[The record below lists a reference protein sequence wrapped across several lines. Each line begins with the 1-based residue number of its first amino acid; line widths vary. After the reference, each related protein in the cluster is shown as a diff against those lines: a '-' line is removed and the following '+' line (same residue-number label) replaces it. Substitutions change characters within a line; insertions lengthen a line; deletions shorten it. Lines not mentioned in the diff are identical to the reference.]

1 MIPKYDKLV
10 LAMNIDEYVP
20 IKMPISIAME
30 KFSTALPPNISKE
43 IMTSIVVNEVT
54 SVLDKV

>member
-1 MIPKYDKLV
+1 
-10 LAMNIDEYVP
+10 MNIEEYVP
-20 IKMPISIAME
+20 IKIPISIAIE